1 MPEPIA
7 CDICATSAVGR
18 VRPLRP
24 ELPDSVVLCSDCLEG
39 YLVGEVH
46 LPAAATS

>member
-1 MPEPIA
+1 
-7 CDICATSAVGR
+7 
-18 VRPLRP
+18 
-24 ELPDSVVLCSDCLEG
+24 VVLCSDCLEG